1 MNFFPYSLLSYNSQ
15 IFMSIKALKLKS
27 SSVEELVRVGT
38 CMRNKNQNAFPE
50 FRSGGNVY
58 SGSVQKGHFV
68 IQ

>member
-1 MNFFPYSLLSYNSQ
+1 
-15 IFMSIKALKLKS
+15 MSIKALKLKS